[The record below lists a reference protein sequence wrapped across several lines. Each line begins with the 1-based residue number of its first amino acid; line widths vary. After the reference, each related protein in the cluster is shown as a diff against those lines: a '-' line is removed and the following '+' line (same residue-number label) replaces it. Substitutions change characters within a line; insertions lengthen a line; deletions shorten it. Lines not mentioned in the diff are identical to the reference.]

1 MNMRHQELQRKD
13 QQQKP
18 LTVVCALYKF
28 VQLEDVESIKQ
39 PLRDLML
46 GHQVR
51 GTMLLARE
59 GINGTIA
66 GSREGVDAVLHWLST
81 ETRVGT
87 VEVKES
93 LSERSPFKRTKVKL
107 KREIVTMGISD
118 IDPNLT
124 VGTYIDPED
133 WNALLDDPEVLLV
146 DTRNQYEYEVGTFEN
161 AINPGTETFREFPD
175 FVKQHLSPEKNPKV
189 AMFCTGGIRCEK
201 STALLKK
208 MGFDEVYHL
217 KGGILNYLK
226 TVPEEQS
233 KWQGECFVFDDRV
246 TVDHRLDPG
255 SYDQCHAC
263 RLPISEQDKSNPHYQ
278 KGVSCPY
285 CYDKVS
291 PEDKARFAER
301 QHQIELASARGE
313 SHLGVNP
320 KDKRD

>member
-1 MNMRHQELQRKD
+1 MRHQELQRKD